1 MEDDEE
7 PFKSSEEFDEQSE
20 SLSNDDEELEAADY
34 VNTNDRDLPP
44 PIDEDELMSNTLESE
59 MELLSSNAPP
69 SISQTQQQSLFD
81 RKLRIFIYFIYFFFI
96 CSSFIFGTSRFRN
109 VSRLC

>member
-7 PFKSSEEFDEQSE
+7 PFKSSEEFDEESE
-20 SLSNDDEELEAADY
+20 SLSNDDDDEELEAAGY
-34 VNTNDRDLPP
+34 VNINNNPDDRDLPP

-81 RKLRIFIYFIYFFFI
+81 RKLLVFSYFFLFIY
-96 CSSFIFGTSRFRN
+96 
-109 VSRLC
+109 L